1 VGDQDHGRGGARGP
15 NRVAVLL
22 RPGSIVIEDRPMPE
36 PGAGEVL
43 VEVGAVG
50 VCGSDVHYYEHGR
63 IGSFVVES
71 PLVLGHE
78 SAGSIVGVG
87 PGSRRAVGQRVAIE
101 PGRPCGACAEC
112 RSGSYNLCGDVRFFG
127 TPPVD
132 GAFARYVVVHDSQA
146 FVLPDIV
153 GLEAG
158 ALVEPLS
165 VGIWACRKARM
176 GLGSRVLVTGAGSI
190 GLCVLMVAQA
200 SGAADI
206 TVVDPLVSRRE
217 RARKLGAAVADPSEA
232 AAAGPFDAF
241 IECSGS
247 EEAVQLGIELLGPLG
262 VAVVVGM
269 GPDVVGVPLP
279 VLQRREI
286 TLTGTFRYAGTYP
299 DAVALLAA
307 GKVDPTGLV
316 DARFSLEEVEAAL
329 RATAD
334 DPKVVKAVVLPGA
347 ASLDPAR

>member
-1 VGDQDHGRGGARGP
+1 VGDQDRRRAGARHP
-15 NRVAVLL
+15 NRAAVLL
-22 RPGSIVIEDRPMPE
+22 GPGSIVVEDRPMPE

-50 VCGSDVHYYEHGR
+50 VCGSDVHYFEHGR
-63 IGSFVVES
+63 IGSFVVET

-78 SAGSIVGVG
+78 SAGTIVETG
-87 PGSRRAVGQRVAIE
+87 PGSRRAVGQKVAIE
-101 PGRPCGACAEC
+101 PGRSCGACAEC

-132 GAFARYVVVHDSQA
+132 GAFARYVVVHDSQT

-153 GLEAG
+153 SLEAA
-158 ALVEPLS
+158 ALAEPLS
-165 VGIWACRKARM
+165 VGIWACGKARA

-200 SGAADI
+200 SGAAHI
-206 TVVDPLVSRRE
+206 TVVDPLASRRE
-217 RARKLGAAVADPSEA
+217 RAVKLGAEVADPSEA
-232 AAAGPFDAF
+232 VTTGPFDVF

-247 EEAVQLGIELLGPLG
+247 EEAVHWGIQLLGPRG
-262 VAVVVGM
+262 VAVMVGM

-279 VLQRREI
+279 VVQRREI
-286 TLTGTFRYAGTYP
+286 TVTGTFRYAGTYP
-299 DAVALLAA
+299 DAVGLLAS

-329 RATAD
+329 RATAG
-334 DPKVVKAVVLPGA
+334 DPNMVKAMVLPGA
-347 ASLDPAR
+347 GLPGPTG